1 MWKGKAMVCLG
12 RNEYYIML
20 VADNM
25 KFFLKYDI
33 EEDESFIRGTIP
45 LNQTT
50 KVWKSGGQN
59 QHISL
64 EEKERIQKAKKFWLG
79 SKDEILKGK
88 YVDKNKM
95 LYKIFL
101 EQKQY
106 TK

>member
-1 MWKGKAMVCLG
+1 MVCLG

-45 LNQTT
+45 LNQTL
-50 KVWKSGGQN
+50 KVWKSGDQN

-88 YVDKNKM
+88 HVKENKR